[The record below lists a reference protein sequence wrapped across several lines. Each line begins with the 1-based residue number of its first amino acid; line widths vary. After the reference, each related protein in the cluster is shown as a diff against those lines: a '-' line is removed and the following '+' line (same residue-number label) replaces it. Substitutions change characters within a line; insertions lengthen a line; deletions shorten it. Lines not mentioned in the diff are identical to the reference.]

1 MDDIT
6 TLDVRQAQ
14 PANQAPRWLPGEP
27 SKRDTH
33 LLAALLYEGYSP
45 FSQTVNELSAIGAP
59 TLESCSTL
67 LWLADRIRN
76 GWTIPSRRR
85 RPQSGC

>member
-1 MDDIT
+1 VDDIT
-6 TLDVRQAQ
+6 TLDVREAQ
-14 PANQAPRWLPGEP
+14 PGKPSAALAAGEP

-33 LLAALLYEGYSP
+33 LLAANALRGLRS
-45 FSQTVNELSAIGAP
+45 FSQIVSELSSIGAP
-59 TLESCSTL
+59 TLENCSTR

-76 GWTIPSRRR
+76 GWTIPARQR